1 MKSDKTTPNVP
12 TLRFAEFSDL
22 WEHKQFDEVLLI
34 LANNTLS
41 RAELNYDNGDYKDIH
56 YGDVLIKYPAYID
69 VSSTDVPYINTEN
82 SSTKLNNALLQNGDV
97 VIADTAEDFTV
108 GKATE
113 IENVSAIKVVAGL
126 HTIPCRPKMRFSP
139 KYLGYYI
146 NSPAYHD
153 QLVPFIQGVKV
164 SSISKTHIRKT
175 YLSFSSLL
183 EQEKIANFLSCLD
196 EKIKAQ
202 NKIIEDLKVLKK
214 ELCAKLFGSPLCGRI
229 IAIEQVADI
238 YGGYA
243 FNSKAYV
250 NKGKYKIVTIG
261 NVTGDK
267 YISGNYNTID
277 RLPNNI
283 QKPQVL
289 SKGDI
294 LVSLTGNVGRISIVD
309 GDEYLLNQRVAKL
322 GIEDDLTKEY
332 IYQYLSNSSF
342 EKDMINAGQG
352 AAQKNI
358 KNQDILSYC
367 IRFPTDQ
374 TALENIDK
382 LLSLYDM
389 RITSEKAIL
398 SNLILQK
405 SYYLRAMFI

>member
-12 TLRFAEFSDL
+12 TLRFAEFTDEWGKYELSHFVTRITRRNKNNESSLPLTISAQYGLVDQISFFNKTVASVDL
-22 WEHKQFDEVLLI
+22 SGYYLL
-34 LANNTLS
+34 
-41 RAELNYDNGDYKDIH
+41 YNGDFAYNKSYSND
-56 YGDVLIKYPAYID
+56 YAWGAVKRLDKY
-69 VSSTDVPYINTEN
+69 E
-82 SSTKLNNALLQNGDV
+82 KGCL
-97 VIADTAEDFTV
+97 
-108 GKATE
+108 
-113 IENVSAIKVVAGL
+113 
-126 HTIPCRPKMRFSP
+126 
-139 KYLGYYI
+139 
-146 NSPAYHD
+146 
-153 QLVPFIQGVKV
+153 
-164 SSISKTHIRKT
+164 
-175 YLSFSSLL
+175 SSLYFVFRPNDNVDSDYL
-183 EQEKIANFLSCLD
+183 THYFESSKWHKGISNIAGEGARNHGLLNMAIDDYFATKHYLPSLPEQKKIAQFFNAITRRI
-196 EKIKAQ
+196 EIQ

-250 NKGKYKIVTIG
+250 NKGKYKIVTIR

>member
-12 TLRFAEFSDL
+12 TLRFPNYNGEWQKTVMGKVCSFRKGYGIAKDDL
-22 WEHKQFDEVLLI
+22 SSGGTPCI
-34 LANNTLS
+34 LYG
-41 RAELNYDNGDYKDIH
+41 ELYTTYKTAIAKTIKSKTSIQSKSLVYSQKD
-56 YGDVLIKYPAYID
+56 DVIIPC
-69 VSSTDVPYINTEN
+69 SGE
-82 SSTKLNNALLQNGDV
+82 
-97 VIADTAEDFTV
+97 TAEDI
-108 GKATE
+108 ATS
-113 IENVSAIKVVAGL
+113 ICVPYDGILLGGDL
-126 HTIPCRPKMRFSP
+126 TIVHSDLDGAFLSNQ
-139 KYLGYYI
+139 I
-146 NSPAYHD
+146 NSVRKFDIARIAQGKSIVHLQAD
-153 QLVPFIQGVKV
+153 ELKKIFIFYP
-164 SSISKTHIRKT
+164 SIQEQRKI
-175 YLSFSSLL
+175 SAFID
-183 EQEKIANFLSCLD
+183 KID
-196 EKIKAQ
+196 KRIEIQ

>member
-12 TLRFAEFSDL
+12 TLRFAEFTDEWEKYELSHFVTRITRRNKNNKSSLPLTISAQYGLVDQISFFNKTVASVDL
-22 WEHKQFDEVLLI
+22 SGYYLL
-34 LANNTLS
+34 
-41 RAELNYDNGDYKDIH
+41 YNGDFAYNKSYSND
-56 YGDVLIKYPAYID
+56 YAWGAVKRLDKY
-69 VSSTDVPYINTEN
+69 E
-82 SSTKLNNALLQNGDV
+82 KGCL
-97 VIADTAEDFTV
+97 
-108 GKATE
+108 
-113 IENVSAIKVVAGL
+113 
-126 HTIPCRPKMRFSP
+126 
-139 KYLGYYI
+139 
-146 NSPAYHD
+146 
-153 QLVPFIQGVKV
+153 
-164 SSISKTHIRKT
+164 
-175 YLSFSSLL
+175 SSLYFVFRPNDNVDSDYL
-183 EQEKIANFLSCLD
+183 THYFESSKWHKGISNIAGEGARNHGLLNMSVDDYFATKHCLPSLPEQKKIARFFNAITRRI
-196 EKIKAQ
+196 EIQ

-382 LLSLYDM
+382 LLSLYDI